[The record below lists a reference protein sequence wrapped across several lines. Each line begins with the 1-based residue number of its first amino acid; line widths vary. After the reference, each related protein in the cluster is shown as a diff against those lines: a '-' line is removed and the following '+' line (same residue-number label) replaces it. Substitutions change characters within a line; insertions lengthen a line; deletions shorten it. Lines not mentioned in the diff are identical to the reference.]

1 MKRRSFI
8 AACVALIVAPFGVK
22 TGKATLPRI
31 RTYTVEEL
39 QPMVDALVVQHPTF
53 SLTEKLDHFAVGTIN
68 SKVGHE
74 GPKGWRLDEVRG
86 EKEPSG
92 QWLVTSTWTGAI
104 A

>member
-39 QPMVDALVVQHPTF
+39 QPMADALDQAFPATLPERNP
-53 SLTEKLDHFAVGTIN
+53 LTGR
-68 SKVGHE
+68 
-74 GPKGWRLDEVRG
+74 WEVMALAKTPNTYWCRY
-86 EKEPSG
+86 
-92 QWLVTSTWTGAI
+92 V
-104 A
+104 